1 MPFSLEILLALPF
14 VMAAAA
20 ALLWRASRS
29 ITAWLAAAAPLAGL
43 LVLALLTP
51 AVLRGEVIAS
61 EHAWLPQ
68 IGLMFSL
75 RLDGL
80 AWMFAL
86 LVLGIGALVVLYAHY
101 YLSARDSAS
110 RFFAY
115 LLLFM
120 GAMLG
125 MVLSGNLLLL
135 MVFWELTSISSFLLI
150 GFWSQIG
157 RAHV

>member
-20 ALLWRASRS
+20 ALLWRAPRS
-29 ITAWLAAAAPLAGL
+29 ITAWLAVAAPLGGL

-51 AVLRGEVIAS
+51 AVLRGEVIRS

-80 AWMFAL
+80 AWMFFPAGAGYRRTRGAVCAL
-86 LVLGIGALVVLYAHY
+86 LPE
-101 YLSARDSAS
+101 RT
-110 RFFAY
+110 R
-115 LLLFM
+115 
-120 GAMLG
+120 
-125 MVLSGNLLLL
+125 
-135 MVFWELTSISSFLLI
+135 
-150 GFWSQIG
+150 
-157 RAHV
+157 